1 MDRGAWRVTAHGV
14 AKNQTQQLNTA
25 TLPKPLISSLAW
37 MIAVACPSA
46 FNFSQ
51 AILSRQNKTSAS
63 LKTKLHTKI
72 FHCLLFLLS

>member
-37 MIAVACPSA
+37 MIAVAS
-46 FNFSQ
+46 
-51 AILSRQNKTSAS
+51 
-63 LKTKLHTKI
+63 
-72 FHCLLFLLS
+72 